1 MRRLR
6 ISRSCS
12 AELLLKSPQR
22 PGCLSPCAV
31 CPRACITPPPCDAER
46 CGTGWV
52 HALGSHGAACCERAV
67 PMHALAAVHCKVVA
81 FHVRLECAR
90 HVCRGVVGAD
100 LLVCDSVYGLCG
112 HMLPRRSSIEVY
124 ICLACVRPW
133 LRGREQRIVIR
144 LSHIR
149 HVPAAE
155 PQLDVGLLA
164 APEDAAQTKTR
175 RSGWTGA
182 ETHGPRSA
190 GQRGAPAG
198 R

>member
-12 AELLLKSPQR
+12 AELLLRSPQR

-31 CPRACITPPPCDAER
+31 CPRACITPPPCDAGR

-90 HVCRGVVGAD
+90 HVCVVAWWV
-100 LLVCDSVYGLCG
+100 LICWCVIVCT
-112 HMLPRRSSIEVY
+112 
-124 ICLACVRPW
+124 ACVAHASST
-133 LRGREQRIVIR
+133 E
-144 LSHIR
+144 
-149 HVPAAE
+149 
-155 PQLDVGLLA
+155 
-164 APEDAAQTKTR
+164 
-175 RSGWTGA
+175 
-182 ETHGPRSA
+182 
-190 GQRGAPAG
+190 
-198 R
+198 